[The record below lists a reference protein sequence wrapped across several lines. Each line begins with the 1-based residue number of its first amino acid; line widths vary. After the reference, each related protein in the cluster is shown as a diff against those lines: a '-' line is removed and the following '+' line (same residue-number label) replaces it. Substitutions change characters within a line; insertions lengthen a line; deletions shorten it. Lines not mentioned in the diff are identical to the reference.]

1 MEMRL
6 WFLLALAICVP
17 AAAQQAAEK
26 ETVTLEEAVR
36 LAIDRHPD
44 VGKARAASDVVKGKI
59 REVRAQA
66 LPDVRII
73 ADGAR
78 ARDPG
83 LLNSS
88 GIDQF
93 PVELRNA
100 LIPIPVNLF
109 DYSINIKQPLY
120 TAGKVGTAL
129 RLASVEAE
137 GALVDVDRAEQD
149 LALGVVKAY
158 YALLWAERDK
168 ELVAATQAQRKLH
181 AEMARTRFKNGVATE
196 VDVLRSEVAVANGA
210 PELVRADNAIRQAR
224 ALLNYYM
231 VRPIDFPTR
240 TSAEF
245 PEKPWEESSVDA
257 LFQEAARGRP
267 ELHRLRIAEQSAAA
281 QFQLA
286 RAENRMRVDGS
297 AGYGI
302 VSRLPKNLM
311 DSLYSRWSVGV
322 SFTLPVFDGFKR
334 SGLMAQAAANQRV
347 ARLER
352 ERVEQQVRLGL
363 QQGGDDLKAARET
376 IIAARTNIGQAER
389 VLTMTQDNYRF
400 GAATTLDIVDAQTA
414 VTVARTNLLSGLHDY
429 SIARANLLWTLGK
442 RPWE

>member
-1 MEMRL
+1 MRL
-6 WFLLALAICVP
+6 WFLLALAVCVP

-26 ETVTLEEAVR
+26 ETVTVEEAVR

-44 VGKARAASDVVKGKI
+44 VGKARAASDVLKGKI

-66 LPDVRII
+66 LPDVSIV
-73 ADGAR
+73 ADGTR
-78 ARDPG
+78 TRDPG

-88 GIDQF
+88 GIDKF
-93 PVELRNA
+93 PPELRDA
-100 LIPIPVNLF
+100 LIPTAINVF
-109 DYSINIKQPLY
+109 DYSVNLKQPLY

-158 YALLWAERDK
+158 YGLLWAERDK

-286 RAENRMRVDGS
+286 KAENRMRVDAT

-302 VSRLPKNLM
+302 VSRLPKNLV
-311 DSLYSRWSVGV
+311 DPLYRRWNVGV

-334 SGLMAQAAANQRV
+334 SGMMEQAAANQK
-347 ARLER
+347 ATHLER

-376 IIAARTNIGQAER
+376 ITAARTNIEQAER

-414 VTVARTNLLSGLHDY
+414 VTVARTNLLSGQHDY

>member
-1 MEMRL
+1 MRL
-6 WFLLALAICVP
+6 WFLLALAVCVP

-44 VGKARAASDVVKGKI
+44 VGKARAASDALKGKI

-66 LPDVRII
+66 LPDVRIT
-73 ADGAR
+73 ADSMR
-78 ARDPG
+78 TRDPG

-93 PVELRNA
+93 PVELQNA
-100 LIPIPVNLF
+100 LLPTAVNLF
-109 DYSINIKQPLY
+109 DYSINLKQPLY

-149 LALGVVKAY
+149 LALEVVKAY
-158 YALLWAERDK
+158 YGLLWAERDK
-168 ELVAATQAQRKLH
+168 ELVAATQDQRKLH

-231 VRPIDFPTR
+231 VRPIDFPTK

-286 RAENRMRVDGS
+286 KAEDRMRVDAS

-311 DSLYSRWSVGV
+311 DPLYRHWSVGV

-334 SGLMAQAAANQRV
+334 NGLMEQAAANQR
-347 ARLER
+347 ATHLER

-376 IIAARTNIGQAER
+376 ITAARTNIEQAER
-389 VLTMTQDNYRF
+389 VLTMMQDNYRF

>member
-1 MEMRL
+1 MRL
-6 WFLLALAICVP
+6 WFLLVLAVCVP
-17 AAAQQAAEK
+17 AAAQQTAEK

-44 VGKARAASDVVKGKI
+44 VGKARAASDVLKGKI

-100 LIPIPVNLF
+100 LSPIPVNLF
-109 DYSINIKQPLY
+109 DYSINVKQPLY

-149 LALGVVKAY
+149 LALEVVKAY
-158 YALLWAERDK
+158 YGLLWAERDR
-168 ELVAATQAQRKLH
+168 ELVAATQEQRKLH

-224 ALLNYYM
+224 ALLNFYM

-240 TSAEF
+240 TTAEF
-245 PEKPWEESSVDA
+245 PEKPWEEASVDA

-389 VLTMTQDNYRF
+389 VLSMMQDNYRF
-400 GAATTLDIVDAQTA
+400 GAATTLDIVDAQTV

-429 SIARANLLWTLGK
+429 AIARANLLWTMGK

>member
-1 MEMRL
+1 MRL
-6 WFLLALAICVP
+6 WFLLVLAVCVP

-44 VGKARAASDVVKGKI
+44 VGKARAASDVLKGKI

-88 GIDQF
+88 GIDKF
-93 PVELRNA
+93 PPELQDA
-100 LIPIPVNLF
+100 LTPTAVNLF
-109 DYSINIKQPLY
+109 DYSINLKQPLY

-149 LALGVVKAY
+149 LALEVVKAY
-158 YALLWAERDK
+158 YGLLWAERDR
-168 ELVAATQAQRKLH
+168 ELVAATQDQRKLH

-240 TSAEF
+240 TLDEF
-245 PEKPWEESSVDA
+245 PEKPWEELSADA
-257 LFQEAARGRP
+257 LFQEAARSRP

-281 QFQLA
+281 QLQLA
-286 RAENRMRVDGS
+286 KAENRLRVDAT

-302 VSRLPKNLM
+302 VSRLPKNLI
-311 DSLYSRWSVGV
+311 DSLYRRWSVGV
-322 SFTLPVFDGFKR
+322 SLTLPVFDGFKR
-334 SGLMAQAAANQRV
+334 SGRRQQAVANQR
-347 ARLER
+347 AAHLER

-376 IIAARTNIGQAER
+376 ITAARTNVGQAER
-389 VLTMTQDNYRF
+389 VLSMMQDNYRF

-429 SIARANLLWTLGK
+429 AIARANLLWTLGK

>member
-1 MEMRL
+1 MRL
-6 WFLLALAICVP
+6 WFLLALAVCVP
-17 AAAQQAAEK
+17 ASAQQAAEK

-44 VGKARAASDVVKGKI
+44 VGKARAASDVLKGKI

-66 LPDVRII
+66 LPDVSIV
-73 ADGAR
+73 ADGTR
-78 ARDPG
+78 TRDPG

-88 GIDQF
+88 GIDKF
-93 PVELRNA
+93 PPELRDA
-100 LIPIPVNLF
+100 LIPTAINVF
-109 DYSINIKQPLY
+109 DYSVNLKQPLY

-137 GALVDVDRAEQD
+137 GALVGVDRAEQD

-158 YALLWAERDK
+158 YGLLWAERDK

-181 AEMARTRFKNGVATE
+181 ADMARTRFKNGVATE

-286 RAENRMRVDGS
+286 KAEDRMRLDAT

-302 VSRLPKNLM
+302 VSRLPKNLI
-311 DSLYSRWSVGV
+311 DPLYRRWSIGV

-334 SGLMAQAAANQRV
+334 NGLMEQAAANQK
-347 ARLER
+347 ATHLER

-376 IIAARTNIGQAER
+376 ITAARTNIEQAEK
-389 VLTMTQDNYRF
+389 VLTMMQDNYRF

-414 VTVARTNLLSGLHDY
+414 VTVARTNLLSGQHDY

-442 RPWE
+442 HPWE

>member
-1 MEMRL
+1 MRL
-6 WFLLALAICVP
+6 WFLLALAVCVP

-44 VGKARAASDVVKGKI
+44 VGKARAASDVLKGKI

-66 LPDVRII
+66 LPNVKII
-73 ADGAR
+73 ADATR
-78 ARDPG
+78 SRDPG

-88 GIDQF
+88 GIDKF
-93 PVELRNA
+93 PQELRDA
-100 LIPIPVNLF
+100 LNPFAVNVF
-109 DYSINIKQPLY
+109 DYSLNLTQPLY

-137 GALVDVDRAEQD
+137 GALVDIDRTEQD
-149 LALGVVKAY
+149 LALEVVKAY
-158 YALLWAERDK
+158 YGLLWAERDR
-168 ELVAATQAQRKLH
+168 ELVAATQEQRKVH
-181 AEMARTRFKNGVATE
+181 ADMAQTRFKNGVATE
-196 VDVLRSEVAVANGA
+196 VDLLRSRVAVANGA

-224 ALLNYYM
+224 ALLNFYM
-231 VRPIDFPTR
+231 VRPIDFPTK
-240 TSAEF
+240 TAAEF
-245 PEKPWEESSVDA
+245 PEKPWEDSSLDA

-281 QFQLA
+281 QLQLA
-286 RAENRMRVDGS
+286 KAENRMRVDAN

-302 VSRLPKNLM
+302 VSRLPKNLI
-311 DSLYSRWSVGV
+311 DATYSRWSLGV
-322 SFTLPVFDGFKR
+322 SFSLPVFDGFKR
-334 SGLMAQAAANQRV
+334 SGLMAQAVANQR
-347 ARLER
+347 ATRLER

-376 IIAARTNIGQAER
+376 ITAARTNIDQAER
-389 VLTMTQDNYRF
+389 VLTMMQDNYRF

-429 SIARANLLWTLGK
+429 AIARANLLWTMGK

>member
-1 MEMRL
+1 MRL
-6 WFLLALAICVP
+6 WFLLVLAVCVP
-17 AAAQQAAEK
+17 VAAQQAAEK

-44 VGKARAASDVVKGKI
+44 VGKARAASDVLKGKI
-59 REVRAQA
+59 KEVRSQA
-66 LPDVRII
+66 LPDVRIT

-78 ARDPG
+78 NRDPG

-88 GIDQF
+88 GIDKF
-93 PVELRNA
+93 PPELKDA
-100 LIPIPVNLF
+100 LTPTAINIF
-109 DYSINIKQPLY
+109 DYSVNVKQPLY

-137 GALVDVDRAEQD
+137 GALADVDRAEQD

-158 YALLWAERDK
+158 YGLLWAERDK
-168 ELVAATQAQRKLH
+168 ELVAATQSQRKLH

-224 ALLNYYM
+224 ALLNFYM

-245 PEKPWEESSVDA
+245 PEKPWEESSAEA
-257 LFQEAARGRP
+257 LYQEAARARP

-281 QFQLA
+281 MLQLA
-286 RAENRMRVDGS
+286 KAENRMRLDATG
-297 AGYGI
+297 AYGI
-302 VSRLPKNLM
+302 VTRLPKNLI
-311 DSLYSRWSVGV
+311 DPLYRRWSVGV

-334 SGLMAQAAANQRV
+334 NGLIEQAVANQRA

-376 IIAARTNIGQAER
+376 ITAARTNIGQAER

-414 VTVARTNLLSGLHDY
+414 VTVARTNLLSGLHAY

>member
-1 MEMRL
+1 MRL
-6 WFLLALAICVP
+6 WFLLALTVCVP

-26 ETVTLEEAVR
+26 EAVTLDEAVQ
-36 LAIDRHPD
+36 LSIDRHPD
-44 VGKARAASDVVKGKI
+44 VGKARAASDVLKGQI
-59 REVRAQA
+59 REVRSQA
-66 LPDVRII
+66 LPDVRLT
-73 ADGAR
+73 ADGTR

-88 GIDQF
+88 GIDKF
-93 PVELRNA
+93 PPELRDA
-100 LIPIPVNLF
+100 LIPTAVNLF
-109 DYSINIKQPLY
+109 DYSINLKQPLY

-137 GALVDVDRAEQD
+137 GALVDVDRVKQD
-149 LALGVVKAY
+149 LALGVVNAY
-158 YALLWAERDK
+158 YGLLWAERDK
-168 ELVAATQAQRKLH
+168 ELVAATQEQRKLH
-181 AEMARTRFKNGVATE
+181 ADMARTRFKNGVATE
-196 VDVLRSEVAVANGA
+196 VDVLRSDVAVANGA
-210 PELVRADNAIRQAR
+210 PELVRANNAIRQAR

-245 PEKPWEESSVDA
+245 PETPWEELSPDA
-257 LFQEAARGRP
+257 LFQEAARSRP
-267 ELHRLRIAEQSAAA
+267 ELHRLRIAERSAAE
-281 QFQLA
+281 QLQLA
-286 RAENRMRVDGS
+286 KAENRMRVDAT

-302 VSRLPKNLM
+302 VARNPKNLI
-311 DSLYSRWSVGV
+311 DPLYRRWSIGA

-334 SGLMAQAAANQRV
+334 NGLVEQAVAKQRA

-352 ERVEQQVRLGL
+352 EKVEQQVRLGL
-363 QQGGDDLKAARET
+363 QQGADDLKAARET
-376 IIAARTNIGQAER
+376 IAAARTNIAQAER
-389 VLTMTQDNYRF
+389 VLSMMQDNYRF

-414 VTVARTNLLSGLHDY
+414 VTVARTNLLSGLHAY

>member
-1 MEMRL
+1 MRL
-6 WFLLALAICVP
+6 WFLLVLAVCVP

-44 VGKARAASDVVKGKI
+44 VGKARAASDVLKGKI

-109 DYSINIKQPLY
+109 DYSITVKQPLY

-129 RLASVEAE
+129 RLASVEVE

-149 LALGVVKAY
+149 LALEVVKAY
-158 YALLWAERDK
+158 YGLLWAERDR
-168 ELVAATQAQRKLH
+168 ELVAATQEQRKLH

-224 ALLNYYM
+224 ALLNFYM

-240 TSAEF
+240 TTAEF
-245 PEKPWEESSVDA
+245 PEKPWEEASVDT

-389 VLTMTQDNYRF
+389 VLSMTQDNYRF

-414 VTVARTNLLSGLHDY
+414 VTVARTNLLSGLHAY

>member
-1 MEMRL
+1 MRL
-6 WFLLALAICVP
+6 WFLLALAVCVP
-17 AAAQQAAEK
+17 ASAQQAAEK

-44 VGKARAASDVVKGKI
+44 VGKARAASDVLKGKI

-66 LPDVRII
+66 LPDVSIV
-73 ADGAR
+73 ADGTR
-78 ARDPG
+78 TRDPG

-88 GIDQF
+88 GIDKF
-93 PVELRNA
+93 PPELRDA
-100 LIPIPVNLF
+100 LIPTAINVF
-109 DYSINIKQPLY
+109 DYSVNLKQPLY

-137 GALVDVDRAEQD
+137 GALADVDRAEQD

-158 YALLWAERDK
+158 YGLLWAERDK

-181 AEMARTRFKNGVATE
+181 ADMARTRFKNGVATE

-245 PEKPWEESSVDA
+245 PEKPWDESSVDA

-286 RAENRMRVDGS
+286 KAEDRMRLDAT

-302 VSRLPKNLM
+302 VSRLPKNLI
-311 DSLYSRWSVGV
+311 DPLYRRWSIGV

-334 SGLMAQAAANQRV
+334 NGLMEQAAANQK
-347 ARLER
+347 ATHLER

-376 IIAARTNIGQAER
+376 ITAARTNIEQAEK
-389 VLTMTQDNYRF
+389 VLTMMQDNYRF

-414 VTVARTNLLSGLHDY
+414 VTVARTNLLSGQHDY

-442 RPWE
+442 HPWE

>member
-1 MEMRL
+1 MRL
-6 WFLLALAICVP
+6 WFLLALAVCVP

-26 ETVTLEEAVR
+26 ETVTVEEAVR

-44 VGKARAASDVVKGKI
+44 VGKARAASDVLKGKI

-66 LPDVRII
+66 LPDVSIV
-73 ADGAR
+73 ADGTR
-78 ARDPG
+78 TRDPG

-88 GIDQF
+88 GIDKF
-93 PVELRNA
+93 PPELRDA
-100 LIPIPVNLF
+100 LIPTAINVF
-109 DYSINIKQPLY
+109 DYSVNLKQPLY

-286 RAENRMRVDGS
+286 KAENRMRVDAT

-302 VSRLPKNLM
+302 VSRLPKNLV
-311 DSLYSRWSVGV
+311 DPLYRRWNVGV

-334 SGLMAQAAANQRV
+334 SGMMEQAAANQK
-347 ARLER
+347 ATHLER

-376 IIAARTNIGQAER
+376 ITAARTNIEQAER

-414 VTVARTNLLSGLHDY
+414 VTVARTNLLSGQHDY